1 MVTLILGVLEQGLK
15 LWNSHESTKYLDKLI
30 KLKKEWHEEYNKPI
44 SERSD
49 VRLDD
54 IESELCIL
62 ADSFI
67 QAAQAPN
74 TPNK

>member
-1 MVTLILGVLEQGLK
+1 MVELVLGVLEQGLK

-30 KLKKEWHEEYNKPI
+30 SLKKDWYEEYNRPI
-44 SERSD
+44 QERSD

-54 IESELCIL
+54 LELELRVL

-67 QAAQAPN
+67 EAAKAPN
-74 TPNK
+74 AKDK

>member
-1 MVTLILGVLEQGLK
+1 MVTLILGVLEQSLK
-15 LWNSHESTKYLDKLI
+15 LWNSHESTKYLDKLL
-30 KLKKEWHEEYNKPI
+30 KLKKEWHEEYNKPL

-49 VRLDD
+49 NALDD
-54 IESELCIL
+54 IEFELRIL

-74 TPNK
+74 TKNK

>member
-1 MVTLILGVLEQGLK
+1 MVELILGVLEQGLK

-30 KLKKEWHEEYNKPI
+30 KLKKEWHVEYNKPL

-54 IESELCIL
+54 IDTELRLL
-62 ADSFI
+62 ATSFI
-67 QAAQAPN
+67 EAAQAPN
-74 TPNK
+74 ATNR